1 MRRCVK
7 AGIGYLPLTH
17 ATVFTVEL
25 LQRMFARDYRSLLAM
40 NPDAGWPAIS
50 LFGHDWAPLAL
61 STWLLPLALFAGG
74 LLACRWALALWRSE
88 TEAAPVLET
97 AK

>member
-1 MRRCVK
+1 M
-7 AGIGYLPLTH
+7 AFWN
-17 ATVFTVEL
+17 AL
-25 LQRMFARDYRSLLAM
+25 LVDVYKRQ
-40 NPDAGWPAIS
+40 IS